1 VTPTPQEPPEEGA
14 EREDSGSPVYG
25 SDASLRGWIDPDD
38 RLWRHPSEVATG
50 AGRGAS
56 TPLSGIRH
64 PRTMILIGAAATL
77 AAIAWAIVLISPA
90 SDQPAATT
98 ASDNAPEIPVTT
110 LALQNDQVPAPAAA
124 AGRSVV
130 QLEADTSHGVVSL
143 VGVAVAEGGLVAT
156 TADGLSG
163 LQSLWMVGTDGRRV
177 RASVLSADGSSDL
190 ALVSVPDDLPVA
202 PFADDAALTD
212 GSADVTLSMTAESGG
227 AMTLHAG
234 TGSVTSIGTM
244 IGSGWAKGMPGITS
258 TTPSSFSEEP
268 GDPLLN
274 KDGAVIGIL
283 YQAGTPST
291 STSSTFLPTQ
301 LVLGVADDLRS
312 TGKVSHGWLGVQG
325 TTAPGSGGAEVAQL
339 MTGSP
344 AAGILQPGDV
354 VVALGGVPIRSMADL
369 RGRLYVLA
377 SKSTIELSV
386 LEGATTHVVDVTLG
400 ASP

>member
-1 VTPTPQEPPEEGA
+1 
-14 EREDSGSPVYG
+14 
-25 SDASLRGWIDPDD
+25 
-38 RLWRHPSEVATG
+38 
-50 AGRGAS
+50 
-56 TPLSGIRH
+56 
-64 PRTMILIGAAATL
+64 MILIGAAATL

-90 SDQPAATT
+90 SDQPATTT

-110 LALQNDQVPAPAAA
+110 LALQNDQVPATAVT

-130 QLEADTSHGVVSL
+130 QLEADTSHGVVPL

-163 LQSLWMVGTDGRRV
+163 LQSLWMIGTDGRRV
-177 RASVLSADGSSDL
+177 RASVLSDDGSSDL

-212 GSADVTLSMTAESGG
+212 GSADMTLSMSAPGSG
-227 AMTLHAG
+227 ATTTLHAETG
-234 TGSVTSIGTM
+234 TVTSIGTM
-244 IGSGWAKGMPGITS
+244 IASGWAKGMPGITS
-258 TTPSSFSEEP
+258 TAPSASGEEP

-274 KDGAVIGIL
+274 RDGAVIGIL
-283 YQAGTPST
+283 YQAGTSST
-291 STSSTFLPTQ
+291 LSTFLPTQ

-312 TGKVSHGWLGVQG
+312 TGRVSHGWLGVRG

-339 MTGSP
+339 MAGSP

-377 SKSTIELSV
+377 SNSTIELSV
-386 LEGATTHVVDVTLG
+386 VEGATTHVVDVTLG

>member
-1 VTPTPQEPPEEGA
+1 
-14 EREDSGSPVYG
+14 
-25 SDASLRGWIDPDD
+25 
-38 RLWRHPSEVATG
+38 
-50 AGRGAS
+50 
-56 TPLSGIRH
+56 
-64 PRTMILIGAAATL
+64 
-77 AAIAWAIVLISPA
+77 
-90 SDQPAATT
+90 
-98 ASDNAPEIPVTT
+98 
-110 LALQNDQVPAPAAA
+110 
-124 AGRSVV
+124 
-130 QLEADTSHGVVSL
+130 
-143 VGVAVAEGGLVAT
+143 
-156 TADGLSG
+156 
-163 LQSLWMVGTDGRRV
+163 
-177 RASVLSADGSSDL
+177 
-190 ALVSVPDDLPVA
+190 
-202 PFADDAALTD
+202 
-212 GSADVTLSMTAESGG
+212 MTAESGG

-258 TTPSSFSEEP
+258 TAPSSFSEEP

-344 AAGILQPGDV
+344 AAGVLQPGDV

>member
-1 VTPTPQEPPEEGA
+1 VTPTPEEPPEEGP
-14 EREDSGSPVYG
+14 ETEDSGSPAYG
-25 SDASLRGWIDPDD
+25 FDASLRGWIDPDD

-50 AGRGAS
+50 AVRTAN
-56 TPLSGIRH
+56 TPLGGIRH

-110 LALQNDQVPAPAAA
+110 LALQNDQVPAAAAA

-130 QLEADTSHGVVSL
+130 QLQADTDHGVVSL

-163 LQSLWMVGTDGRRV
+163 LQSLWMIGTDGRRV
-177 RASVLSADGSSDL
+177 RASFLSADGGSDV
-190 ALVSVPDDLPVA
+190 ALISVPDDLPVA
-202 PFADDAALTD
+202 PFADDDTLTD
-212 GSADVTLSMTAESGG
+212 GSADMTLSMTAPTG
-227 AMTLHAG
+227 ATMALHAEA
-234 TGSVTSIGTM
+234 GSVTSIGTVV
-244 IGSGWAKGMPGITS
+244 GSGSAKGMPGITS
-258 TTPSSFSEEP
+258 TAPSALSQEG

-274 KDGAVIGIL
+274 RDGAVIGIL
-283 YQAGTPST
+283 YQAG
-291 STSSTFLPTQ
+291 TSSTFLPTQ

-312 TGKVSHGWLGVQG
+312 TGKVSHGWLGVRG
-325 TTAPGSGGAEVAQL
+325 TTAPGAGGAEVAQL

-344 AAGILQPGDV
+344 ATGVLAPGDV
-354 VVALGGVPIRSMADL
+354 VVGLGAVPIRSMADL

-377 SKSTIELSV
+377 SNSKIELSV
-386 LEGATTHVVDVTLG
+386 LEGGTTHIVDVTLG

>member
-1 VTPTPQEPPEEGA
+1 MTPTPQEPPEEGP
-14 EREDSGSPVYG
+14 ETEDSGSPAYG
-25 SDASLRGWIDPDD
+25 SDTSLRGWIDPDD

-50 AGRGAS
+50 TVRTAH
-56 TPLSGIRH
+56 TPLAGIRH

-98 ASDNAPEIPVTT
+98 ASDNAPEIPLTT
-110 LALQNDQVPAPAAA
+110 LAVRSEQVPALAAT

-130 QLEADTSHGVVSL
+130 QLQANTSHGVVSL

-163 LQSLWMVGTDGRRV
+163 LQSLWMIGTDGRRV

-190 ALVSVPDDLPVA
+190 ALISVPDDLPVA
-202 PFADDAALTD
+202 PFADDATLTD
-212 GSADVTLSMTAESGG
+212 GSADMTLSMAAQANGT
-227 AMTLHAG
+227 MTLHSEA
-234 TGSVTSIGTM
+234 GSVTSIGTM
-244 IGSGWAKGMPGITS
+244 IGSGSAKGMPGITS
-258 TTPSSFSEEP
+258 SAPSVLSQEP

-274 KDGAVIGIL
+274 RDGAVIGIL
-283 YQAGTPST
+283 YQAG
-291 STSSTFLPTQ
+291 TSSTFLPTQ

-312 TGKVSHGWLGVQG
+312 AGKVSHGWLGVRG

-339 MTGSP
+339 MAGSP
-344 AAGILQPGDV
+344 AAGVLQPGDV
-354 VVALGGVPIRSMADL
+354 VVGLGAVPIRSMADL
-369 RGRLYVLA
+369 RGRLYVMA
-377 SKSTIELSV
+377 PDSKIELSV

>member
-1 VTPTPQEPPEEGA
+1 VTPTPEEPPEEGP
-14 EREDSGSPVYG
+14 ETEDSGSPAYG
-25 SDASLRGWIDPDD
+25 FDASLRGWIDPDD

-50 AGRGAS
+50 AVRTAN
-56 TPLSGIRH
+56 TPLGGIRH

-110 LALQNDQVPAPAAA
+110 LALQNDQVPAAAAA

-130 QLEADTSHGVVSL
+130 QLQADTDHGVVSL

-163 LQSLWMVGTDGRRV
+163 LQSLWMIGTDGRRV
-177 RASVLSADGSSDL
+177 RASFLSADGGSDV
-190 ALVSVPDDLPVA
+190 ALISVPDDLPVA
-202 PFADDAALTD
+202 PFADDNTLTD
-212 GSADVTLSMTAESGG
+212 GSADMTLSMTAPTGG
-227 AMTLHAG
+227 TMALHAEV
-234 TGSVTSIGTM
+234 GSVTSIGTVV
-244 IGSGWAKGMPGITS
+244 GSGSAKGMPGITS
-258 TTPSSFSEEP
+258 TAPSALSQEG

-274 KDGAVIGIL
+274 RDGAVIGIL
-283 YQAGTPST
+283 YQAG
-291 STSSTFLPTQ
+291 TSSTFLPTQ

-312 TGKVSHGWLGVQG
+312 TGKVSHGWLGVRG
-325 TTAPGSGGAEVAQL
+325 TTAPGAGGAEVAQL

-344 AAGILQPGDV
+344 ATGVLAPGDV
-354 VVALGGVPIRSMADL
+354 VVGLGAVPIRSMADL

-377 SKSTIELSV
+377 SNSKIELSV
-386 LEGATTHVVDVTLG
+386 LEGGTSHIVDVTLG